1 MNVKKLKKLKD
12 VAMALND
19 LKKTAPPMHQE
30 HFGFV
35 IRYLLDQMLDEVE
48 K

>member
-1 MNVKKLKKLKD
+1 
-12 VAMALND
+12 MALND
-19 LKKTAPPMHQE
+19 LKKTAPPMYQE

-35 IRYLLDQMLDEVE
+35 ICYLLDQMLDEVE